1 MTGESAPRPDR
12 RVPLR
17 EDGYGPAVPRG
28 EEGGGGSD
36 RPDDRL
42 GIVLSGGGARGAYQV
57 GVLRYL
63 GRKLGDRRPPILTGV
78 SAGAINTGFLASHRG
93 DLDAATRDLKEK
105 WTELRFRDVMQSDPL
120 TMGWIVLRWF
130 ATLAT
135 GGFRLTPRARS
146 LVDNRPLEHYLS
158 GLVDPERIQ
167 ENVDD
172 DRLRAAAV
180 TATSYQTGRTVTFV
194 QGEEGLRMWRRP
206 QREARREQLTLDH
219 VMASAAIPLLF
230 PAVQLGDG
238 YYGDGSVRQTAPLA
252 PAIHLGARSILAIS
266 SRYPR
271 DVEEA
276 CRPAVEGYPP
286 IAQIGGVLANSS
298 FLDTLETDARWLRR
312 VNRLVS
318 KIPEEERRRE
328 RLQEIDLLVIRPSR
342 DLGRL
347 AAEYERELPRTLR
360 FLTGGLG
367 SRESESPD
375 LVSYLLFE
383 RGYLRHLVELGER
396 DAERQWPR
404 LARFLDVDE
413 ESPESRSPGAGREGA
428 GAGTGP
434 EEGDG

>member
-1 MTGESAPRPDR
+1 MTAEAAPRPDDGR
-12 RVPLR
+12 EPPR
-17 EDGYGPAVPRG
+17 EDGYGPALPRY
-28 EEGGGGSD
+28 GGSAGPSD
-36 RPDDRL
+36 RAAERL

-63 GRKLGDRRPPILTGV
+63 GRRLGDYRPSILTGV
-78 SAGAINTGFLASHRG
+78 SAGAINTGFLASHLG

-105 WTELRFRDVMQSDPL
+105 WTELRTRDVMQSDPL
-120 TMGWIVLRWF
+120 TMGFIVLRWL
-130 ATLAT
+130 ATLAS
-135 GGFRLTPRARS
+135 GGSRLAPRARS
-146 LVDNRPLEHYLS
+146 LVDNRPLERYLS
-158 GLVDPERIQ
+158 GLVDPERIRKNV
-167 ENVDD
+167 EN

-194 QGEEGLRMWRRP
+194 QGEEDLRMWRRP

-219 VMASAAIPLLF
+219 VLASAAIPLLF
-230 PAVQLGDG
+230 PAVRLGDG
-238 YYGDGSVRQTAPLA
+238 HYGDGSVRQTAPLA
-252 PAIHLGARSILAIS
+252 PAIHLGARRILAVS

-276 CRPAVEGYPP
+276 RRPSVEGYPP

-328 RLQEIDLLVIRPSR
+328 RLEEIDLLVLRPSR

-360 FLTGGLG
+360 FLTRGLG
-367 SRESESPD
+367 SRESDSPD

-383 RGYLRHLVELGER
+383 RGYLRHLIELGER

-404 LARFLDVDE
+404 LASFLGVD
-413 ESPESRSPGAGREGA
+413 EGA
-428 GAGTGP
+428 GEAGPAGADRQESGAGT
-434 EEGDG
+434 EERQG

>member
-1 MTGESAPRPDR
+1 MTAEADPRPDDGR
-12 RVPLR
+12 EPPR
-17 EDGYGPAVPRG
+17 EDGYGPALPRDDG
-28 EEGGGGSD
+28 VAAPSD
-36 RPDDRL
+36 RAADRL

-63 GRKLGDRRPPILTGV
+63 GRRLGDRRPSILTGV
-78 SAGAINTGFLASHRG
+78 SAGAINTGFLASHLG
-93 DLDAATRDLKEK
+93 DLNAATRDLKEK
-105 WTELRFRDVMQSDPL
+105 WAELRTRDVMQSDPL
-120 TMGWIVLRWF
+120 TMGFIVLRWI
-130 ATLAT
+130 ATLAS
-135 GGFRLTPRARS
+135 GGSRLAPRARS

-167 ENVDD
+167 KNVEN

-194 QGEEGLRMWRRP
+194 QGEEDLRMWRRP
-206 QREARREQLTLDH
+206 QREARREHLTLDH
-219 VMASAAIPLLF
+219 VLASAAIPLLF

-238 YYGDGSVRQTAPLA
+238 HYGDGSVRQTAPLA
-252 PAIHLGARSILAIS
+252 PAIHLGARRILAVS

-276 CRPAVEGYPP
+276 RRPSVEGYPP

-298 FLDTLETDARWLRR
+298 FLDTLETDARWVRR

-328 RLQEIDLLVIRPSR
+328 RLQEIDLLVLRPSR

-360 FLTGGLG
+360 FLTRGLG
-367 SRESESPD
+367 TRESDSPD

-383 RGYLRHLVELGER
+383 RGYLRHLIELGER

-404 LARFLDVDE
+404 LASFLGVDE
-413 ESPESRSPGAGREGA
+413 EGEEPGPAGADREES
-428 GAGTGP
+428 GAGTG
-434 EEGDG
+434 ERQG

>member
-1 MTGESAPRPDR
+1 MTAGSESSPGGRAPP
-12 RVPLR
+12 R
-17 EDGYGPAVPRG
+17 EDGYGPVVPRDDG
-28 EEGGGGSD
+28 EGAAPEED
-36 RPDDRL
+36 L
-42 GIVLSGGGARGAYQV
+42 GVVLSGGGARGAYQV

-63 GRKLGDRRPPILTGV
+63 GRRLGDHPIPVLTGV

-105 WTELRFRDVMQSDPL
+105 WNELRTRDVMKSDPL
-120 TMGWIVLRWF
+120 SMGWIVLRW
-130 ATLAT
+130 LAVLAS
-135 GGFRLTPRARS
+135 GGFRFAPRARA

-158 GLVDPERIQ
+158 GLVDPERVRA
-167 ENVDD
+167 NVEDG
-172 DRLRAAAV
+172 RLRAAAV
-180 TATSYQTGRTVTFV
+180 SATSYETGRTVTFV
-194 QGEEGLRMWRRP
+194 QGDDDLGMWRRP
-206 QREARREQLTLDH
+206 QREARRAPLTLDH

-230 PAVQLGDG
+230 PAVQLEDG

-252 PAIHLGARSILAIS
+252 PAIHLGARRILAVS

-276 CRPAVEGYPP
+276 SRPAVEGYPP
-286 IAQIGGVLANSS
+286 VAQIAGILANSA
-298 FLDTLETDARWLRR
+298 FLDTLETDARWVRR

-328 RLQEIDLLVIRPSR
+328 RLQELDLMVLRPSR

-360 FLTGGLG
+360 FLSRGLG
-367 SRESESPD
+367 TRESDSPD

-383 RGYLRHLVELGER
+383 HGYLRHLIELGER

-404 LARFLDVDE
+404 IASFLGVDGE
-413 ESPESRSPGAGREGA
+413 GRAGRERRAAGSGREGA
-428 GAGTGP
+428 DGGTTAGS
-434 EEGDG
+434 